1 MACRVFAT
9 HLYYHPDVHT
19 SLLLFRAQTVDQM
32 VSDLIL
38 SCLMAESLFLSF
50 ETVAPQVQE
59 VPLAELE
66 QVFRKTQRLAY
77 DSSTT
82 GDQRYLL
89 PTPPGQMEG
98 AAEGMR
104 SIGQADQSSSSLN
117 HSMA

>member
-1 MACRVFAT
+1 MACRAFAT
-9 HLYYHPDVHT
+9 HLYYYSYVHT
-19 SLLLFRAQTVDQM
+19 GLLLFRAQTLAQM
-32 VSDLIL
+32 VPGLRVSY
-38 SCLMAESLFLSF
+38 LMAESLFLSF
-50 ETVAPQVQE
+50 ETVAPLVKE

-89 PTPPGQMEG
+89 PTPPDQMGG

-104 SIGQADQSSSSLN
+104 SIGRVDQSSSSLN